1 MAANSAN
8 RPFGRKSVAAAVKPA
23 KFKAVKPQCQ
33 SKSRLL
39 QKETWSGRFLSAC
52 FSFEAAAPAISM
64 HFLRGNSIP
73 IGSCQCRVRWQSN
86 TPVIDPGAFSG
97 AARKLATAAA
107 PPYDS
112 NQRFST

>member
-1 MAANSAN
+1 MPQQEPAASKGNLEWPVS
-8 RPFGRKSVAAAVKPA
+8 FG
-23 KFKAVKPQCQ
+23 
-33 SKSRLL
+33 L
-39 QKETWSGRFLSAC
+39 FL
-52 FSFEAAAPAISM
+52 FGAAAPAISM

-86 TPVIDPGAFSG
+86 APVIDPGAFSG

-107 PPYDS
+107 LPYDS